1 MKSQIFNRN
10 LGSIGMAGA
19 TLWILSLI
27 LEYSLGLQPPA
38 GEGLLYTANQ
48 FLAFIALVC
57 VAVGYF
63 GIRSSG
69 GVTTRFGHMSVWL
82 FSVGYFLIVLGGIF
96 ALILK
101 ADDSPIFILL
111 PIGGLLM
118 AIGAI
123 FTGFSVMKANT
134 WLGWRRYI
142 PLTYAAYLWLAIMI
156 PNILGFYSDG
166 PGFVPELF
174 QGIGLLL
181 VGLAALQEF
190 AQKNIQK

>member
-1 MKSQIFNRN
+1 MKSEIFNRN

-19 TLWILSLI
+19 LLWILSLI

-48 FLAFIALVC
+48 LLAFIALVC

-63 GIRSSG
+63 GIKSSG
-69 GVTTRFGHMSVWL
+69 GVITRFGNISVWL
-82 FSVGYFLIVLGGIF
+82 FFVGYFLIVLGGIF
-96 ALILK
+96 ALALK

-118 AIGAI
+118 ALGAI
-123 FTGFSVMKANT
+123 FTGFSVMKANA
-134 WLGWRRYI
+134 WLGWRRFM
-142 PLTYAAYLWLAIMI
+142 PLIYAAYLWLAIMI
-156 PNILGFYSDG
+156 PNIIGFYSDG

-181 VGLAALQEF
+181 VGLATSQEYVRN
-190 AQKNIQK
+190 NIQK

>member
-1 MKSQIFNRN
+1 MKSQILNRN
-10 LGSIGMAGA
+10 LGNIGMAGA
-19 TLWILSLI
+19 LLWILSLI

-38 GEGLLYTANQ
+38 GEGLLYIANQ
-48 FLAFIALVC
+48 LLAVIALVC

-63 GIRSSG
+63 GIKSSG
-69 GVTTRFGHMSVWL
+69 GVTTRFGNISVWL

-96 ALILK
+96 ALALK

-111 PIGGLLM
+111 PLGGLLM
-118 AIGAI
+118 ALGAI

-134 WLGWRRYI
+134 WLGWRRYM
-142 PLTYAAYLWLAIMI
+142 PLIYAAYLWLAIMI
-156 PNILGFYSDG
+156 PNIVGFYSDG

-174 QGIGLLL
+174 QGIGLFL

-190 AQKNIQK
+190 ARKNIQK